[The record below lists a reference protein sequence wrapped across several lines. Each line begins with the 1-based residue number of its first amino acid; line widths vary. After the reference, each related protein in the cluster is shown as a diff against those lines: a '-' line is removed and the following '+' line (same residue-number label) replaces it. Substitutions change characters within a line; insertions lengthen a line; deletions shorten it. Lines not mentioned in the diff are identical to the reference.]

1 MKKFVRFYDEDIR
14 KMIIEKLDI
23 QPSKVTSVYTEEV
36 TSCGMDEHVEPVYYV
51 EVDMTD
57 VGF

>member
-23 QPSKVTSVYTEEV
+23 KPSKVTSVYTEEV
-36 TSCGMDEHVEPVYYV
+36 TGCGMNEHVEPVYYV
-51 EVDMTD
+51 EVEMSEE
-57 VGF
+57 